1 MEENQP
7 KIGKFSWTYGL
18 LLGGV
23 SVIFS
28 LMLYSMDL
36 HYEQGWDIRSIG
48 IALTIAAIVF
58 GMIQF
63 KKANGGYLTIVQG
76 LKLGAG
82 IALISGILGLIWYA
96 LLSNVIEPDF
106 FDKSME
112 IAKVK
117 VLEENPKMTDEQWNQ
132 GVEMQKKFA
141 WMAYPIILIINIIT
155 GLVIG
160 LIASLFLKKQN
171 PQD

>member
-18 LLGGV
+18 LLGLAGV
-23 SVIFS
+23 VFSV
-28 LMLYSMDL
+28 MLYSMDM
-36 HYEQGWDIRSIG
+36 HYEQGWDIRIIG
-48 IALTIAAIVF
+48 VLLMVGAIVW
-58 GMIQF
+58 GSLQY
-63 KKANGGYLTIVQG
+63 KKANSGYFSISDG

-82 IALISGILGLIWYA
+82 IALIAGIISLIYYA

-106 FDKSME
+106 MDKAMD

-117 VLEENPKMTDEQWNQ
+117 AFEDDPKITEEQWAQ

-141 WMAYPIILIINIIT
+141 WMAYPIILIMNIII

-160 LIASLFLKKQN
+160 LVTGLILKKQK
-171 PQD
+171 PAY